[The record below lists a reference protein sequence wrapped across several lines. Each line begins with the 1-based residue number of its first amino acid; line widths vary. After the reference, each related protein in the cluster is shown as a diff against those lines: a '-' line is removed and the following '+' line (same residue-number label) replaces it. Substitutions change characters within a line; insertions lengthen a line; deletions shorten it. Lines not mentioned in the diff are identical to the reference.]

1 MTPELLLVLALLSLA
16 ASIAF
21 AYMAYRVWRK
31 KGPEEA
37 GEIPGSEP
45 EALPAEQ
52 ESPPLP
58 ARAAEAPGAAA
69 VAPPEAEAPSA
80 PAPVHERVIPVA
92 TLLRDEVTGGL
103 VVRVGEREYRTAK
116 DLLDSKDR
124 RRMEYTATELSR
136 WLGVEKAGPRP
147 GAAEPAARPA
157 APRRPT
163 SMVEQINE
171 ILDRKLLE
179 RPQLKRGV
187 RLSEGPGGAIKVY
200 IGIDSY
206 NAIDDVPDADVRQL
220 IRDAVAEWE
229 TEQ

>member
-1 MTPELLLVLALLSLA
+1 MTPELILVLALLSLA

-37 GEIPGSEP
+37 AEIPGSEP
-45 EALPAEQ
+45 EAPPSKQ

-58 ARAAEAPGAAA
+58 ARPAEAPKVAVVAPPVAETPSA
-69 VAPPEAEAPSA
+69 VAPAQ
-80 PAPVHERVIPVA
+80 ERVIPVA

-103 VVRVGEREYRTAK
+103 VVRVGDREYRTAK
-116 DLLDSKDR
+116 ELLESKDR
-124 RRMEYTATELSR
+124 QRMEYTAADLSR
-136 WLGVEKAGPRP
+136 WLGVEKAGPRL

-157 APRRPT
+157 APRRPI

-187 RLSEGPGGAIKVY
+187 RLAEGPGGAIKVY

-220 IRDAVAEWE
+220 IRDSVAEWE
-229 TEQ
+229 SGQ